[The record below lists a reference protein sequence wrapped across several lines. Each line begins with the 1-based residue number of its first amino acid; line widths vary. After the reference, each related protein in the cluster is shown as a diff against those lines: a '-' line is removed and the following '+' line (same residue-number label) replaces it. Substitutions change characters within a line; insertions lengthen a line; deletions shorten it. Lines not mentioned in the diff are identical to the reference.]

1 MHKHGSKKRQKVGD
15 WVCQESTGNERP
27 VAQQTLNN
35 GNNLLVQWGGIQIDE
50 NGCVLFSLAPFNL

>member
-1 MHKHGSKKRQKVGD
+1 MRSILQRS
-15 WVCQESTGNERP
+15 CNERP

-50 NGCVLFSLAPFNL
+50 NVCVLFSLAPFNL